1 MKFHALKMVSIFV
14 LTTAGFSLAVML
26 LWNALL
32 PAIIGVAVINYWQA
46 LGLLVLARIL
56 FGGIGGGRRFG
67 RHGHHGHH
75 HGFEK
80 NNALR
85 EKWINMSDEERKEFM
100 KKRHFHHHPFF
111 GCDCKGEEKT
121 EN

>member
-1 MKFHALKMVSIFV
+1 MKFHVLKMVSIFV
-14 LTTAGFSLAVML
+14 LATAGFSLAVML

-56 FGGIGGGRRFG
+56 FGGFGPG
-67 RHGHHGHH
+67 RHFGHHGHR
-75 HGFEK
+75 GFDR
-80 NNALR
+80 NALR
-85 EKWINMSDEERKEFM
+85 EKWANMSDEERKEFM

-121 EN
+121 DN